1 MTAFFSWQSSRHLF
15 FFFSSFFPSLKFV
28 QLPPSLCWAAYL
40 TTKNAMRRVATSTQL
55 IASHLRASEGV
66 RVRQRIVFLL
76 LLFNVKSYQEVQCCD
91 STEGSGRTMA
101 LCLSLGL
108 VTWAPRGWRSPCS
121 CCCCWPL
128 CCLGQVGP
136 GTLVSL
142 LSEFKQSSALRFP
155 ASSPLLPF
163 VRFSFSFGAL
173 WERLFDW
180 KSKAPIAHA
189 FKIKKTSPIV
199 KM

>member
-15 FFFSSFFPSLKFV
+15 FFFFLFSFLKVCSASPFTLLSCIPNH
-28 QLPPSLCWAAYL
+28 QECHEACGYKHTADCI
-40 TTKNAMRRVATSTQL
+40 TSQ
-55 IASHLRASEGV
+55 SVWGCVSETE
-66 RVRQRIVFLL
+66 RIVFLL
-76 LLFNVKSYQEVQCCD
+76 LLFNVKSYQEVRCCD

-101 LCLSLGL
+101 LCLPLGL

-121 CCCCWPL
+121 CCCWPL

-180 KSKAPIAHA
+180 KSKAPIVHA

>member
-1 MTAFFSWQSSRHLF
+1 
-15 FFFSSFFPSLKFV
+15 
-28 QLPPSLCWAAYL
+28 
-40 TTKNAMRRVATSTQL
+40 MRRVATSTQL

-76 LLFNVKSYQEVQCCD
+76 LLFNVKSYQEVRCCD

-142 LSEFKQSSALRFP
+142 LSNKAVLSAFLPPPRFCRLC
-155 ASSPLLPF
+155 ASVFLLGHSENVF
-163 VRFSFSFGAL
+163 L
-173 WERLFDW
+173 TENQRLLLLTLS
-180 KSKAPIAHA
+180 KSK
-189 FKIKKTSPIV
+189 KLLL
-199 KM
+199 